1 MAGLVAGLSGP
12 VPYGCVDLPQW
23 FGGGSQLTMDR
34 HEARRLADRFNLQ
47 NGQSKRIDC
56 PTCGGRYT
64 FSLTRQAGA
73 VLYHCFRASCG
84 ERGSVGLPRTA
95 EEIAAALQGREADRG
110 RAVFEVPP
118 YWTSVSGN
126 EEALRYM
133 ESTNTVHAFEAGL
146 VDLVVDPKA
155 NRIVFLNRHEGRIV
169 DAVGRALRKGASPKW
184 YRYGD
189 HPAPFVVQPKS
200 RTSTCVVV
208 EDAASACAVAAAGVA
223 GVALMGT
230 NLKDST
236 KRLLKG
242 RWSHYIVALDKDASV
257 KSLSL
262 QRDLQSLG
270 RSSIMLLDK
279 DLKYLSAAEIQS
291 AVAQL
296 NGGLI
301 NEAASHDN
309 YHT

>member
-1 MAGLVAGLSGP
+1 MGP
-12 VPYGCVDLPQW
+12 DWYAH
-23 FGGGSQLTMDR
+23 GSDALAMDR
-34 HEARRLADRFNLQ
+34 HEARRLADKFGLQ
-47 NGQSKRIDC
+47 VGQSKRIDC
-56 PTCGGRYT
+56 PSCGGKYT
-64 FSLTRQAGA
+64 FSLTRRSGG
-73 VLYHCFRASCG
+73 VIYHCFRASCDV
-84 ERGSVGLPRTA
+84 RGYVNLPRTA
-95 EEIAAALQGREADRG
+95 EEIAAALKGEAFTRQP
-110 RAVFEVPP
+110 AAFEIPS
-118 YWTSVSGN
+118 YWTSVVGN
-126 EEALRYM
+126 EQALHYM
-133 ESTNTVHAFEAGL
+133 QCNHIMWAFDNEL

-200 RTSTCVVV
+200 RTNTCVIV

-223 GVALMGT
+223 GVALLGT
-230 NLKDST
+230 HLQGNT
-236 KRLLKG
+236 KRLMRG
-242 RWSHYIVALDKDASV
+242 RWKHYIVALDKDASV
-257 KSLSL
+257 KSLAL
-262 QRDLQSLG
+262 QKEFKSLG

-296 NGGLI
+296 EKG
-301 NEAASHDN
+301 EADEIASHHN

>member
-1 MAGLVAGLSGP
+1 
-12 VPYGCVDLPQW
+12 
-23 FGGGSQLTMDR
+23 MDR
-34 HEARRLADRFNLQ
+34 QEARRLADKFGLQ
-47 NGQSKRIDC
+47 VGQSKRIDC
-56 PTCGGRYT
+56 PSCGGRYT
-64 FSLTRQAGA
+64 FSLTRKAGG
-73 VLYHCFRASCG
+73 VVYHCFRASCK
-84 ERGSVGLPRTA
+84 ERGHSSLPLSA
-95 EEIAAALQGREADRG
+95 GEIAAALKGEAFTRQP
-110 RAVFEVPP
+110 AAFEIPS
-118 YWTSVSGN
+118 YWTSVVGN
-126 EEALRYM
+126 EQALHYM
-133 ESTNTVHAFEAGL
+133 QCNHIMWAFDNEL

>member
-1 MAGLVAGLSGP
+1 
-12 VPYGCVDLPQW
+12 
-23 FGGGSQLTMDR
+23 MDR

-110 RAVFEVPP
+110 RATFEVPP
-118 YWTSVSGN
+118 YWISVSGN

-133 ESTNTVHAFEAGL
+133 ESTHTVWAFANEL

-169 DAVGRALRKGASPKW
+169 DAVGRALRKGVSPKW

-200 RTSTCVVV
+200 RTNTCVVV

-230 NLKDST
+230 SLKDST
-236 KRLLKG
+236 RRLMKG
-242 RWSHYIVALDKDASV
+242 RWTHFIVALDKDASV
-257 KSLSL
+257 KSLAL
-262 QRDLQSLG
+262 QRNLTPLG
-270 RSSIMLLDK
+270 KSSILLLDK
-279 DLKYLSAAEIQS
+279 DLKYLSAEEIS
-291 AVAQL
+291 MAVAKL
-296 NGGLI
+296 EKGAND
-301 NEAASHDN
+301 EAESHDHDDLGGSQ
-309 YHT
+309 YS